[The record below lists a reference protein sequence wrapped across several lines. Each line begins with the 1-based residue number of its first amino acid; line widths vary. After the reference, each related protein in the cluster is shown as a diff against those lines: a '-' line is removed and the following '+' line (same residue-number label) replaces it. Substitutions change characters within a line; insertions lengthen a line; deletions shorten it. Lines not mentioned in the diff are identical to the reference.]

1 MHKNKIKRGFFK
13 DAQIDDLNKRNESL
27 HELVK
32 NIATSNPLNTEF
44 NIECSAPNKNN
55 VKRALKKMLKL
66 VHKFAEDQLILTHNM
81 AEELAFEKELVEIS
95 ELAETDFDSAGDSY
109 NMEI

>member
-1 MHKNKIKRGFFK
+1 MQLVLHLTKQSEKNF
-13 DAQIDDLNKRNESL
+13 LN
-27 HELVK
+27 
-32 NIATSNPLNTEF
+32 
-44 NIECSAPNKNN
+44 
-55 VKRALKKMLKL
+55 MLKL

-95 ELAETDFDSAGDSY
+95 ELVETDFDSAGDSY